1 MRHTRTEREREA
13 TRQTGGLS
21 THYSSVDTE
30 TMEALGKERT
40 TMKNVIFFNYIF
52 TFTEDSSNAC
62 FTNPPPK

>member
-21 THYSSVDTE
+21 THYSVDTE

-52 TFTEDSSNAC
+52 TFTEDSSNVC